1 MCHKAIVDC
10 TTVLCYSQEYITME
24 KLLAKEGE
32 GSYLVRLVFI
42 YVYLFVEPIFE
53 HPLCIRHYIG
63 HLGHWLIKQR
73 FLPLKSLPEVGGR

>member
-1 MCHKAIVDC
+1 MCHKAILDC
-10 TTVLCYSQEYITME
+10 RTVLRYSQEYITME

-42 YVYLFVEPIFE
+42 YVYLFTEQIFE
-53 HPLCIRHYIG
+53 HPLCISHY
-63 HLGHWLIKQR
+63 LGHWLIKQR